1 MNFAFQ
7 KNTQNLFGLFILL
20 MAFGLFATS
29 CNKETEE
36 PQDIL
41 NEEEIVAVVEGA
53 MLADTDGLA
62 AQSEDA
68 VYIAEQYTVKDA
80 LGGGPCGETQDST
93 VSYNYADPRITAA
106 YTSTFIWTLN
116 CNNASIPQSLDFDR
130 TAEGNYETAR
140 MISDDSAA
148 GDWLV
153 ENIVTGANYVINGTY
168 SRQGSQTS
176 KVRNLN
182 VFTSSLQV
190 GLDDLNLDKGTRRIV
205 SGIASFTLTGS
216 GTGGRSFS
224 YEGDLVFN
232 GNGSVTILVN
242 GHSHTIDLY

>member
-1 MNFAFQ
+1 MKLAFQ
-7 KNTQNLFGLFILL
+7 KNTQNLFGLFLLL
-20 MAFGLFATS
+20 MASLFVAS

-36 PQDIL
+36 LQDVL
-41 NEEEIVAVVEGA
+41 NEDEIVAVVEGA
-53 MLADTDGLA
+53 LLADTDGLA

-68 VYIAEQYTVKDA
+68 VYIAEQYMVKDG
-80 LGGGPCGETQDST
+80 LGGGPCGETKDST
-93 VSYNYADPRITAA
+93 VSYNYSNPLVTASYNA
-106 YTSTFIWTLN
+106 TFVWTLN

-140 MISDDSAA
+140 MLSDDSAV

-176 KVRNLN
+176 KVRNQN
-182 VFTSSLQV
+182 AFTSSLLF

-205 SGIASFTLTGS
+205 SGIASFTLTGN
-216 GTGGRSFS
+216 GTAGRSFS

-232 GNGSVTILVN
+232 GNGSVTIMVN

>member
-1 MNFAFQ
+1 MKLAFQ
-7 KNTQNLFGLFILL
+7 KNTQNLFGLFLLL
-20 MAFGLFATS
+20 MTLSLFATA

-36 PQDIL
+36 PENVL

-53 MLADTDGLA
+53 LLADTDGLA

-80 LGGGPCGETQDST
+80 QGGGPCGETKDST
-93 VSYNYADPRITAA
+93 VSYNYSNPLITASYNA
-106 YTSTFIWTLN
+106 TFVWTLN

-130 TAEGNYETAR
+130 TAAGNYETAR
-140 MISDDSAA
+140 MISDDDAA

-153 ENIVTGANYVINGTY
+153 ENIVTGANYVINGSY

-182 VFTSSLQV
+182 AFTSNLQV

-216 GTGGRSFS
+216 GSAGRSFS

-232 GNGSVTILVN
+232 GNGSVTIIVN

>member
-1 MNFAFQ
+1 MKLEFQ
-7 KNTQNLFGLFILL
+7 KNAQNLFGLFALL
-20 MAFGLFATS
+20 MAFGLLTTS
-29 CNKETEE
+29 CNKEAEE
-36 PQDIL
+36 PQVVL
-41 NEEEIVAVVEGA
+41 TEEEIVAVVEGA
-53 MLADTDGLA
+53 LLADTDGLA

-68 VYIAEQYTVKDA
+68 VYIAEQYTVKDG
-80 LGGGPCGETQDST
+80 LGGGPCGETMDST
-93 VSYNYADPRITAA
+93 VSYSFSDPRITAS
-106 YTSTFIWTLN
+106 YNSTFVWTLN
-116 CNNASIPQSLDFDR
+116 CNNASIPQTLDFDR

-140 MISDDSAA
+140 MISDDSAV

-153 ENIVTGANYVINGTY
+153 ENLITGANYVINGTY

-176 KVRNLN
+176 KVRNMN
-182 VFTSSLQV
+182 AFTSSLQV

-216 GTGGRSFS
+216 GTAGRSFS

-232 GNGSVTILVN
+232 GNGSVTIIIN